1 MKKWLENLKS
11 TGLIIIVV
19 SLCIA
24 LLFIGVTIGVVGTI
38 NVMGHVAVRI
48 MEGTNIVINNDI
60 NETKLVNDMYLINEF
75 NKDTEGIAL
84 LGWR

>member
-84 LGWR
+84 LG